1 MYFGMAGVAQE
12 YHVLVMVNPSWIRG
26 NHYFCVNINLGEE
39 MARQLPP
46 PDLGYIYDDGFYPM
60 LSYAEHLYPSIVRNM
75 VSVK

>member
-1 MYFGMAGVAQE
+1 MAGVGQE
-12 YHVLVMVNPSWIRG
+12 YIILKNRG
-26 NHYFCVNINLGEE
+26 GYYFCVNINLGEE

-46 PDLGYIYDDGFYPM
+46 PDLGYIYDVGFYPM